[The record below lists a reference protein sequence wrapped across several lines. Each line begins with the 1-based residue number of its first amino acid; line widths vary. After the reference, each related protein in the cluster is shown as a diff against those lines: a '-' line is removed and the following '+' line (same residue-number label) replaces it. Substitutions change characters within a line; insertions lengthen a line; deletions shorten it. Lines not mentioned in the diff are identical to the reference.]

1 MERVGL
7 IAEIIRDIKQV
18 QQNVL
23 RVENRDGF
31 LLRKD
36 IVDCL
41 ETFGIKVVTGT
52 MIRQRVAYEVRN
64 GAEILILLPTG
75 EANYLADIRQNS
87 SPFVFGLEQYL
98 GVYHLPSILDLD
110 ISILEILHQTKLV
123 KQLSKEATLDKVE
136 TIKKELLEETVEE
149 SVIFDLPQF
158 IWHLKQ
164 VLESQRIDW
173 KQIQEVLSEAL
184 VKTIGTIY
192 FEEVMAEIHKVNIVF
207 QRHLKKTHQLS
218 KNSNASK
225 SPKIVSKILD
235 YLSFNFLNEKI
246 ALIVIDGLAYWQ
258 YELLKNLLPGQKK
271 EQVIYSW
278 IPSITQLSRQ
288 AIFRGD
294 VPLKDYRQ
302 NPKNEEKL
310 WTTFWKS
317 KGINNFEIQYLHG
330 DITIDENVGITKYAL
345 VYKDLDDKMH
355 SSTDYQ
361 DLLKLTEN
369 WVNRSQIITTFETLL
384 RNDFTLF
391 ITTDHGNIQ
400 AKGWRSLKGRE
411 KLGTNKSGSRSA
423 RHLEYTEE
431 WLSDEFLENNKDLD
445 GSIVSEANAI
455 YFTDNLSFST
465 EDELVTHGG
474 AHILEVLIPFITIT
488 KDEIN

>member
-1 MERVGL
+1 MVTLGL
-7 IAEIIRDIKQV
+7 IEAIVQDIKQI
-18 QQNVL
+18 QQKVL

-36 IVDCL
+36 VVECL
-41 ETFGIKVVTGT
+41 ETFGIKVVSGR

-64 GAEILILLPTG
+64 KTEILILLPLG

-87 SPFVFGLEQYL
+87 SPFAFSLEQYL
-98 GVYHLPSILDLD
+98 GVYHLASILDLD
-110 ISILEILHQTKLV
+110 ISMLEMLYQTKPI
-123 KQLSKEATLDKVE
+123 KQLSKDATLNKIE
-136 TIKKELLEETVEE
+136 LIEKELVEKTVEE
-149 SVIFDLPQF
+149 SAVFDLPQF
-158 IWHLKQ
+158 SWHLKQ

-173 KQIQEVLSEAL
+173 KQIQEILSEAL
-184 VKTIGTIY
+184 VKTIGTIH

-258 YELLKNLLPGQKK
+258 YALLKDLLPGQKK

-294 VPLKDYRQ
+294 IPLKNYIQ

-310 WTTFWKS
+310 WTSYWKS
-317 KGINNFEIQYLHG
+317 KKINDFEIKYLHG
-330 DITIDENVGITKYAL
+330 DITIDKNTAITKYAL

-355 SSTDYQ
+355 SSTDYR

-369 WVNRSQIITTFETLL
+369 WVDRSQIIITFETLL
-384 RNDFTLF
+384 KNDFTLF

-423 RHLEYTEE
+423 RHLEYTDE
-431 WLSDEFLENNKDLD
+431 WLSEEFMENNKDLD
-445 GSIVSEANAI
+445 GSIISEANAI